1 MLNSIQSDINSIKS
15 VILTENRY
23 ESILKDKI
31 DSKESLE
38 AFLQSIDDE
47 KMAKLVRN
55 IFTKIENSI
64 FFKNIFLFL
73 INL

>member
-1 MLNSIQSDINSIKS
+1 MLNNIQSDINSIKS

-64 FFKNIFLFL
+64 FFKNIFPFL